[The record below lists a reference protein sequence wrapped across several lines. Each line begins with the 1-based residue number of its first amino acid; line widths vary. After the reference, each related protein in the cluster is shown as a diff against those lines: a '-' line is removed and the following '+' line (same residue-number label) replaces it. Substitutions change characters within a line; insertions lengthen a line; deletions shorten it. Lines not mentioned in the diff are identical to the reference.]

1 MGNPADPA
9 LFQDPKE
16 DAMTDPATNSKTALI
31 GELNGLLADHFAL
44 FIKTKNFHWHVKGP
58 RFHDLHLLFDTHALE
73 VRDQID
79 LIAER
84 VRKLDADTLT
94 SLGTVTKA
102 TQIKDQDSTTLAA
115 EDMIAE
121 LLSDNQTLIK
131 RLKGMKD
138 LAEQAG
144 DNATDGLLDDWTDM
158 AEQRAWFLR
167 SLLA

>member
-1 MGNPADPA
+1 MND
-9 LFQDPKE
+9 
-16 DAMTDPATNSKTALI
+16 TATNSKAALI

-58 RFHDLHLLFDTHALE
+58 RFHDLHLLFDSHAIE
-73 VRDQID
+73 IRDQID

-84 VRKLDADTLT
+84 VRKLDAETLT
-94 SLGTVTKA
+94 SLGTMA
-102 TQIKDQDSTTLAA
+102 QHTQIKDQDSTTLAP
-115 EDMIAE
+115 EDMVAE
-121 LLSDNQTLIK
+121 LLNDNQSVIQ

-158 AEQRAWFLR
+158 AEQRVWFLR
-167 SLLA
+167 SILA

>member
-1 MGNPADPA
+1 MAD
-9 LFQDPKE
+9 
-16 DAMTDPATNSKTALI
+16 TNTKAALI

-73 VRDQID
+73 IRDQID

-94 SLGTVTKA
+94 SLGTVANA
-102 TQIKDQDSTTLAA
+102 TQIKDQDSTKLGA

-121 LLSDNQTLIK
+121 LLSDNETLIK
-131 RLKGMKD
+131 RLKGMKE